1 MLHRIHR
8 FHRTEGEFFATVD
21 GKKLYQQDQ
30 ALGTRAEDREL
41 NATQEELAHAI
52 EGSGQILNDATTDK
66 GIGDFINA
74 NQLLEAIMRLHGRTP
89 VNTTPIQNTINGLLL
104 TNSIPAYQITSADFS
119 VPATNI
125 YFMLTET
132 GGPFT
137 NGIVRL
143 PENSLIPGRIIFVN
157 NQSGSRKRIVSS
169 SDDVPG
175 VWIQDQGIACFV
187 GNASFQRWMPINY
200 QKASGTFTVELR
212 QNGGGDTLIAS
223 GTAKWQL
230 DEDFVDLVVPPGL
243 TGIIPG
249 TFPLMLT
256 SFGNANLP
264 SLIQST
270 SQNRIAASVIAAGT
284 SRVDPFGV
292 ETKISSLLA
301 YNSGD
306 TVAIHSQTM
315 RYSKTS

>member
-1 MLHRIHR
+1 
-8 FHRTEGEFFATVD
+8 
-21 GKKLYQQDQ
+21 
-30 ALGTRAEDREL
+30 
-41 NATQEELAHAI
+41 
-52 EGSGQILNDATTDK
+52 
-66 GIGDFINA
+66 
-74 NQLLEAIMRLHGRTP
+74 
-89 VNTTPIQNTINGLLL
+89 
-104 TNSIPAYQITSADFS
+104 
-119 VPATNI
+119 
-125 YFMLTET
+125 MLTET

-256 SFGNANLP
+256 SFANANLP